1 MPLTTLHQ
9 NLHTGEAGDTTPT
22 INLEWPERMAS
33 VVLGTRLTFSG
44 VFRIFK
50 HPVRSVIRIL
60 AGGYLVQ
67 RGVSGHCEAYSRL
80 GKTSTQPV
88 NVNIKYTFTVNR
100 HRQDVYDFWRRLE
113 NLPLFMSH
121 LDNIQ
126 VIDATHSHWE
136 ARIPGNIGNI
146 RWEAEI
152 VKDIPGSHIGWQSLP
167 GSTIDNAG
175 KVEFEDAPG
184 EQGTIV
190 KVLISYLPPAGGV
203 GTGIAKL
210 LNPIFEKVVRQDVLN
225 FKDYMEVYST
235 DDRNK
240 AEDEFNDCADI
251 PDEVTVVT
259 IVSTDNLDGFTG
271 TLNGETNF
279 PPEFNEEGFKS
290 ENDFR

>member
-1 MPLTTLHQ
+1 MPDTTLHQ
-9 NLHTGEAGDTTPT
+9 NQYTDEIGTTAPA

-33 VVLGTRLTFSG
+33 VALGTKMAFSG
-44 VFRIFK
+44 MFRIFK
-50 HPVRSVIRIL
+50 NPVRSALKIF

-67 RGVSGHCEAYSRL
+67 RGVTGHCEVYTRL

-136 ARIPGNIGNI
+136 AKIPGNIGNI
-146 RWEAEI
+146 SWEAEV

-167 GSTIDNAG
+167 GSTINNAG

-190 KVLISYLPPAGGV
+190 KVVISYLPPAGGV

-210 LNPIFEKVVRQDVLN
+210 LNPVFEKLVRQDILS

-235 DDRNK
+235 DDRVT
-240 AEDEFNDCADI
+240 AAD
-251 PDEVTVVT
+251 DDT
-259 IVSTDNLDGFTG
+259 ITIITIENR
-271 TLNGETNF
+271 ETN
-279 PPEFNEEGFKS
+279 
-290 ENDFR
+290 

>member
-1 MPLTTLHQ
+1 MPDTTLHQ
-9 NLHTGEAGDTTPT
+9 NDHIVETGTTAPA

-33 VVLGTRLTFSG
+33 VVLGTRMTFKG
-44 VFRIFK
+44 VFGMFK
-50 HPVRSVIRIL
+50 HPLRSAVRIF

-67 RGVSGHCEAYSRL
+67 RGVTGHCEVYTRL

-126 VIDATHSHWE
+126 VIDDTHSHWE
-136 ARIPGNIGNI
+136 AKIPGNIGNI
-146 RWEAEI
+146 SWDAEV
-152 VKDIPGSHIGWQSLP
+152 VKDEPGYHIGWQSLP
-167 GSTIDNAG
+167 GSTINNAG

-190 KVLISYLPPAGGV
+190 KVVISYLPPAGGV

-210 LNPIFEKVVRQDVLN
+210 LNPVFEKLVRQDVLS
-225 FKDYMEVYST
+225 FKDYMEIYST
-235 DDRNK
+235 DDRIK
-240 AEDEFNDCADI
+240 AEDED
-251 PDEVTVVT
+251 T
-259 IVSTDNLDGFTG
+259 ITIITIEDDDV
-271 TLNGETNF
+271 
-279 PPEFNEEGFKS
+279 
-290 ENDFR
+290 